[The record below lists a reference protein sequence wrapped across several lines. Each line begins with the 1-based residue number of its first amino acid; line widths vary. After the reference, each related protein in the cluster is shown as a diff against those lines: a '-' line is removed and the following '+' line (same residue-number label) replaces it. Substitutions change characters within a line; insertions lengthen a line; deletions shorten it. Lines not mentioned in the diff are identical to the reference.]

1 MYGVDYRTREES
13 DRFINALESEKHFK
27 KHREKEAMVQDNK
40 HYNYIRKR
48 DNYLRALNSG
58 MFWKYY
64 PELSGDWEK
73 DKLIID
79 GVENGN

>member
-1 MYGVDYRTREES
+1 MEQ
-13 DRFINALESEKHFK
+13 L
-27 KHREKEAMVQDNK
+27 EAMVKDNK
-40 HYNYIRKR
+40 DYNYIRKR

-79 GVENGN
+79 GVENGTL

>member
-1 MYGVDYRTREES
+1 MYGVDYRTKEEG
-13 DRFINALESEKHFK
+13 DRFISALEREKYFRE
-27 KHREKEAMVQDNK
+27 HRERGAMVQDNK
-40 HYNYIRKR
+40 DYSYIRKR

-58 MFWKYY
+58 MFWHYY